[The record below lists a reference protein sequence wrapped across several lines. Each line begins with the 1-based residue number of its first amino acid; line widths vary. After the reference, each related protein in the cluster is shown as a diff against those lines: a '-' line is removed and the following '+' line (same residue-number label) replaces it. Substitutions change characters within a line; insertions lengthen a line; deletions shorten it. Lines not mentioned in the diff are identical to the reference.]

1 MILRDDYEESHLCD
15 TLPCAEQRTG
25 LGPRAIRFNRNV
37 GSGDEDGE
45 GGGFSSLSHYRYS
58 IDNLNLEIFRKN
70 AYFW

>member
-1 MILRDDYEESHLCD
+1 MILRDDHEESHLCD
-15 TLPCAEQRTG
+15 TLPCAAQRTG
-25 LGPRAIRFNRNV
+25 LVPRATRFNRNV

-58 IDNLNLEIFRKN
+58 IDNLNLEMFQKN